1 MNFSWAMTLDPQGAN
16 AMIKE
21 AMNQQRYLNDDAM
34 ANKPTTDFEVPE
46 SQQQSMKTEDE
57 EDDGVMKI
65 NNTVGLSY

>member
-1 MNFSWAMTLDPQGAN
+1 MNFSLDPQGAN